1 MLKRPIYGA
10 VAIVAALLTFAE
22 GCGKRVSAHAPS
34 PPKPAPI
41 GWTQTGI
48 ASWYGAPYDG
58 RPAAS
63 GEIFDTHKLTAAHRS
78 LPFETWVEVTNLQ
91 NGERVR
97 VRIND
102 RGPFIDGRIV
112 DLSFAAADAIDL
124 VRPGVS
130 KVRLK
135 VIRAPKEDAPA
146 NPRAPADRAPINK
159 DEPAESPNPD
169 APVISSAPTK
179 PSAPVNPT
187 TSVNPSG
194 SVKPSTSVN
203 NDPPVAIFAS
213 AGEFAVQAGAFSD
226 VARADAQAAGLARFG
241 ARVVKSDTN
250 PPLWRV
256 LAGRRLTRDSAEGLA
271 AQIRAA
277 GNEAVVVRD
286 AGVK

>member
-1 MLKRPIYGA
+1 LERPIYGA
-10 VAIVAALLTFAE
+10 VAITAALLALAA

-63 GEIFDTHKLTAAHRS
+63 GEIFDTHKLTAAHRT

-91 NGERVR
+91 NGERVQ

-112 DLSFAAADAIDL
+112 DLSFDAADAIDL
-124 VRPGVS
+124 VRPGVG

-146 NPRAPADRAPINK
+146 NPAPSDHAPINK
-159 DEPAESPNPD
+159 DEPAEHPNSD
-169 APVISSAPTK
+169 APVITSAPAN
-179 PSAPVNPT
+179 PSA
-187 TSVNPSG
+187 SVNLSG
-194 SVKPSTSVN
+194 SVDK
-203 NDPPVAIFAS
+203 DQPVAIFAS

-226 VARADAQAAGLARFG
+226 VARADAQAARLARIG
-241 ARVVKSDTN
+241 ARVVKSDTS

-277 GNEAVVVRD
+277 GSEAVVVRD